1 MPHLLKICY
10 IVKLLT
16 CTGPDLN
23 IIAYIISI
31 IMSNQ
36 TPLPFVLE
44 NHLKKCKDYA
54 DSNDINFC
62 PLSSVEERVGVR
74 WCF

>member
-1 MPHLLKICY
+1 
-10 IVKLLT
+10 
-16 CTGPDLN
+16 
-23 IIAYIISI
+23 
-31 IMSNQ
+31 MSNQ
-36 TPLPFVLE
+36 TPLLFVLE